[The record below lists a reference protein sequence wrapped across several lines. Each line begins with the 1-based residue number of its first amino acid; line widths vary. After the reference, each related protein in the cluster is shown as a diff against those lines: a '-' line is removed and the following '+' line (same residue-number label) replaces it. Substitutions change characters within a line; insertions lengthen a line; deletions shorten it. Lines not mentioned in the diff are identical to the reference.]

1 MECVMPLIYFL
12 GFFIGLIYVR
22 ARAGLGQGRIKIIGE
37 GGVGLEWFVG
47 SLLTLMFWPVS
58 FVVWLA
64 RGRPEARIVFNDK
77 ARERRRRAAG
87 M

>member
-1 MECVMPLIYFL
+1 MPLIYFL